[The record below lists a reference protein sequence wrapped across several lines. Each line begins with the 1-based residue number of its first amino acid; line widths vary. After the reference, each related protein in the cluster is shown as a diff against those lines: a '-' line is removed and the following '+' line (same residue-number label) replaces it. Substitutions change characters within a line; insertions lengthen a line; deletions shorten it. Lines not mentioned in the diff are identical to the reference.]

1 MTHHPIRG
9 LFLTALIASAVTV
22 VLLRWDLV
30 PGLNKTPI
38 PYPPT
43 KAAAALPGQPPL
55 SAEEQTSIGV
65 YNNVSP
71 GVVNITS
78 TVVEFDFFF
87 APFQTEGATGSGSV
101 LDDKG
106 NILTNYH
113 VIQNARNLEVAL
125 PDRTKYR
132 ATVVGYDPVND
143 LGVIRISAPK
153 ERLRPV
159 PLGDS
164 TGLKVGQKVLAIGNP
179 FRLQNTLTTGIISSL
194 GRTIQSPGGDL
205 INNII
210 QTDAAINP
218 GSSGGPLLN
227 TAGELIGVNT
237 LIFTTTRGG
246 GNIGIGFAVPV
257 STVRRVVTDILEY
270 GRVLRPWP
278 GFDGYAITEELSSA
292 LDLPVREGVLVARVY
307 RGSSAEK
314 ADIRGAT
321 EIAVLFN
328 ERIMVGGDVITHIDG
343 KPISSTEELRLALE
357 GKRPGDTVQI
367 TLFRGRTKMTKEM
380 VLAEHPRQ
388 RSLRF

>member
-1 MTHHPIRG
+1 MMHHPIRS
-9 LFLTALIASAVTV
+9 LFLTALIASAVTF
-22 VLLRWDLV
+22 VLLRWDIV
-30 PGLNKTPI
+30 GLNKAPA
-38 PYPPT
+38 PNLPT
-43 KAAAALPGQPPL
+43 KVAAALPGQPPL
-55 SAEEQTSIGV
+55 SSDEQTSIGV

-113 VIQNARNLEVAL
+113 VIANARNLEVAL
-125 PDRTKYR
+125 PDRSKYR
-132 ATVVGYDPVND
+132 ATIVGYDPVND
-143 LGVIRISAPK
+143 LGVIRITAPK

-194 GRTIQSPGGDL
+194 GRTIQSPGGEL

-237 LIFTTTRGG
+237 LIFTPLRGG

-257 STVRRVVTDILEY
+257 STVRRVVTDILEH

-278 GFDGYAITEELSSA
+278 GLDGYAITEELSSA
-292 LDLPVREGVLVARVY
+292 LDLPAREGVLVARVY
-307 RGSSAEK
+307 RDSSAEK

-321 EIAVLFN
+321 EIAVLYN
-328 ERIMVGGDVITHIDG
+328 ERIMVGGDVITHMDG
-343 KPISSTEELRLALE
+343 KPVSSTEELRLALE

-388 RSLRF
+388 RGRL

>member
-1 MTHHPIRG
+1 MTHQPIRS
-9 LFLTALIASAVTV
+9 LLLTALIASAVTF

-30 PGLNKTPI
+30 PGPNKSPVPTL
-38 PYPPT
+38 PT
-43 KAAAALPGQPPL
+43 KVSAALPAQPPL
-55 SAEEQTSIGV
+55 SSDEQTSIGV

-87 APFQTEGATGSGSV
+87 APFQTEGATGSGSI
-101 LDDKG
+101 LDENG

-113 VIQNARNLEVAL
+113 VIANARNLEVAL
-125 PDRTKYR
+125 PDRSKYR

-143 LGVIRISAPK
+143 LGVIRITAPK
-153 ERLRPV
+153 ERLHPV

-164 TGLKVGQKVLAIGNP
+164 NGLKVGQKVLAIGNP

-194 GRTIQSPGGDL
+194 GRTIQSPGGEL

-210 QTDAAINP
+210 QTDAAMNP

-237 LIFTTTRGG
+237 SIFTIRGG

-257 STVRRVVTDILEY
+257 STVRRVVTDILEH
-270 GRVLRPWP
+270 GRVLRPWL

-307 RGSSAEK
+307 RDSSAEK
-314 ADIRGAT
+314 AGIRGAT
-321 EIAVLFN
+321 EIAVLYN
-328 ERIMVGGDVITHIDG
+328 ERIMVGGDVVTHIDG

-388 RSLRF
+388 RGRL